1 VQKNT
6 ALSFAVFM
14 VALSAAGYSCSPA
27 SEPPGFGLGATTGA
41 GAGGKGGTGG
51 NTGNMGGAPVTGG
64 SSTGGSIATGGSAA
78 GGTGPVINPD
88 ASVDDGST
96 QIDEDAACGTGEAS
110 ATLKPVNMFVMFD
123 RSWSMNECGDGN
135 TAPPSMGGVQSLD
148 CPTLSRWDLTSV
160 ALTQFVQSPEAA
172 DISIALRFF
181 PDDNPAPG
189 CTGYATMG
197 GFMGGGVDA
206 GTIPELNCDIPA
218 CAEPLVNIAPL
229 LVEPAPTDAHEA
241 ALVAAIVA
249 ATPPGPEMPNP
260 NPGTPTYA
268 ALGGAEQWATAY
280 QMAHPEQQTV
290 VVLITDGEPYGCD
303 TNTQNIAR
311 LASDALNAGVL
322 TYVVGLT
329 GASEAQL
336 DQLAA
341 AGGTDEAYFVSDGNT
356 ATAELLAALIAIKGE
371 ALSCDFDVP
380 TQDSSGQEIDPKLVN
395 VNYQSGEAGM
405 VTEFGIVDS
414 LDACGTALGWYYDNP
429 AMPTHI
435 YLCPS
440 ACEAVTKDT
449 MARLQVLAGCK
460 PKVVTK

>member
-1 VQKNT
+1 MQKNT
-6 ALSFAVFM
+6 LFSFAVLM
-14 VALSAAGYSCSPA
+14 GALSAAGYSCSP
-27 SEPPGFGLGATTGA
+27 SVEGPGFGLGATTGA
-41 GAGGKGGTGG
+41 GAGGKGGAGGTGG
-51 NTGNMGGAPVTGG
+51 TTGGATATGG
-64 SSTGGSIATGGSAA
+64 SSTGGSVATGGSTS
-78 GGTGPVINPD
+78 GGTGPIINTD
-88 ASVDDGST
+88 ASVDDGSS

-172 DISIALRFF
+172 DINIALRFF

-189 CTGYATMG
+189 CTGYADMG
-197 GFMGGGVDA
+197 GFMGGGIDA
-206 GTIPELNCDIPA
+206 GALPELNCEIPA

-229 LVEPAPTDAHEA
+229 LVEPAPTDTHEA
-241 ALVAAIVA
+241 ALVAAIAA

-280 QMAHPEQQTV
+280 QVAHPEGQAV

-311 LASDALNAGVL
+311 LASDAYAAGVL
-322 TYVVGLT
+322 TYIVGLT
-329 GASEAQL
+329 GASESQL

-414 LDACGTALGWYYDNP
+414 IDACGTALGWYYDNP

-435 YLCPS
+435 YLCPA
-440 ACEAVTKDT
+440 ACEAVSKDT